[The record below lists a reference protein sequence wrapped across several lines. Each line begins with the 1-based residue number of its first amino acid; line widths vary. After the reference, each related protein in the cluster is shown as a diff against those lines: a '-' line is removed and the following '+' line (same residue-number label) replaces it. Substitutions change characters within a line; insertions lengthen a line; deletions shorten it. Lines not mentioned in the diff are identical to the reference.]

1 MKPSTRDFQCPSRP
15 PPALALRPRMQEGRK
30 LEAATKTKRQGG
42 LVITIAV
49 CGSEKCD
56 KKTYG
61 LAESV
66 GALIAGAGARLI
78 CGGLSGVMEAAA
90 KGARNAGGMTI
101 GILPGPDTR
110 AGNKYLDLVI
120 ATGAGFTRNLAIVS
134 SCDGVVAIGGRF
146 GTLSEIAYALNAK
159 KPVALL
165 NSWALK
171 HNAMQEV
178 ACRQFSRPEGAIAW
192 LVKTIRELTA
202 GHSYGSR
209 QPGRATARQRRAG
222 CGG

>member
-1 MKPSTRDFQCPSRP
+1 M
-15 PPALALRPRMQEGRK
+15 
-30 LEAATKTKRQGG
+30 
-42 LVITIAV
+42 ITIAV

-56 KKTYG
+56 IKTYG
-61 LAESV
+61 VAESV

-101 GILPGPDTR
+101 GILPGPDKR
-110 AGNKYLDLVI
+110 EGNKYLDIIV

-134 SCDGVVAIGGRF
+134 SCDGIVAIGGRF
-146 GTLSEIAYALNAK
+146 GTLSEIAYALNAR

-178 ACRQFSRPEGAIAW
+178 ACRPFFKAEAAIAW
-192 LVKTIRELTA
+192 LVQTIRELAA
-202 GHSYGSR
+202 GRS
-209 QPGRATARQRRAG
+209 
-222 CGG
+222 